1 VSVRDRPSAEV
12 ALVLLLCAV
21 ALVFAAPILPHLHD
35 WGVLDWDQHLFH
47 HAVPRATIL
56 DYHELPLWNPYNWSG
71 VPLLANPES
80 RVLAP
85 TFPLILLFGEVV
97 GLKLELLVH
106 LVIGMLGAFHL
117 LRHRGVG
124 RPGSLAAAF
133 VFMLNSW
140 YALHMTVGHTWAL
153 NVAYLPWAFLFYL
166 KALENVRYASAA
178 SIVLAFILFGGGIYL
193 VIMAAMLFWFYAAA
207 SCAISPRETRRHAR
221 ALAAISVQTVLL
233 TAVKVLPAIE
243 LMFEHPRRTGV
254 HTGYTVTALLN
265 ALFARS
271 QTLSSAYAERPEE
284 FYAWLH
290 EGMYVG
296 LIALVPFLIGAS
308 GKPRQR
314 APLLVVLLLFLWI
327 ALGDHVPLSLWSGLH
342 ALPVFD
348 NLRMT
353 QRFGICAVLIFA
365 ILVGHGIDSVQTR
378 MQSWTSTDT
387 GTAAAW
393 ALTLLVLADLMLV
406 NSPIFGEAFPIAP
419 MEVRRNSDF
428 QQILRWRG
436 YDANGWRTRHSN
448 PQSATLSG
456 LYPAFLSNRGSTR
469 GYKVVPVPS
478 HAATVG
484 SKGYRGEIYLDGSSG
499 RVRLAEWSPNRL
511 LIEVSAQGEGVVV
524 VNQNYASGWRVRR
537 HAAEGRRRGEV
548 SQKDGLLAVTVGPS
562 DDELELTYLPTSFVV
577 GALLTATS
585 FATLATAAI
594 RRARR
599 RRLSRE

>member
-1 VSVRDRPSAEV
+1 MRDRPSAEV

-166 KALENVRYASAA
+166 KAIDNVRYASAA
-178 SIVLAFILFGGGIYL
+178 SIVLVLIFFGGGIYL

-233 TAVKVLPAIE
+233 TAVKLLPAIE

-296 LIALVPFLIGAS
+296 LIGLVPFLIGAA

-314 APLLVVLLLFLWI
+314 APLLVVLLLFVWI
-327 ALGDHVPLSLWSGLH
+327 ALGDHAPLSLWSGLH

-365 ILVGHGIDSVQTR
+365 IFVGHGIDSGADAHAKLDFDEHRNGRGLGLDAPRAGRPHARQ
-378 MQSWTSTDT
+378 
-387 GTAAAW
+387 
-393 ALTLLVLADLMLV
+393 LADLRGGL
-406 NSPIFGEAFPIAP
+406 SHRADGGPQELRFPADP
-419 MEVRRNSDF
+419 PVAGLRCQRLEDPPFEPPVRHAQRSV
-428 QQILRWRG
+428 
-436 YDANGWRTRHSN
+436 
-448 PQSATLSG
+448 SG
-456 LYPAFLSNRGSTR
+456 
-469 GYKVVPVPS
+469 VPVEPWVHQGLQGGSRSVARGHRWEQGLPGRGLPGRQLGAGS
-478 HAATVG
+478 HRRMVAEPVAD
-484 SKGYRGEIYLDGSSG
+484 RGE
-499 RVRLAEWSPNRL
+499 
-511 LIEVSAQGEGVVV
+511 
-524 VNQNYASGWRVRR
+524 
-537 HAAEGRRRGEV
+537 
-548 SQKDGLLAVTVGPS
+548 
-562 DDELELTYLPTSFVV
+562 
-577 GALLTATS
+577 
-585 FATLATAAI
+585 
-594 RRARR
+594 RARR
-599 RRLSRE
+599 RGRGRQSELRIRDGESAGTLRRGADGARSRRRTGCWPSR